1 MGWVVMISNAQ
12 EVCRQMIQ
20 LVEPNQEFLLDE
32 HFKEYAEGYP
42 EEVVVS
48 EGRLEAGSVS
58 MFVAIL
64 VPFIVSIFKEG
75 AKDAL
80 KDTVKD
86 GLERLFKR
94 KAKAREDEILSLRS
108 DVEKLIAKTQLSG
121 PERERLRSKI
131 AAALDAIAQHP
142 AAP

>member
-1 MGWVVMISNAQ
+1 MNSAAQ
-12 EVCRQMIQ
+12 EVCQQMIQ

-32 HFKEYAEGYP
+32 HFEEYAKGYP
-42 EEVVVS
+42 EEAVVS

-64 VPFIVSIFKEG
+64 VPFVVSIFKDG

-80 KDTVKD
+80 KDTVKE

-94 KAKAREDEILSLRS
+94 RAKARDEEILSLRNN
-108 DVEKLIAKTQLSG
+108 VEKLIAKTQLSG
-121 PERERLRSKI
+121 PERERLRAKI
-131 AAALDAIAQHP
+131 GAALDAIAQHP
-142 AAP
+142 VAP